1 MHSEH
6 STFLIVVLTWLT
18 TKYSDSLSQNPCN
31 PQGIVSLKCQGF
43 VLRKK
48 KKILY
53 VVLAKKKKTEVG
65 TECLTDVNEVNM
77 PGRFLAMR

>member
-1 MHSEH
+1 MQSARNRFTE
-6 STFLIVVLTWLT
+6 
-18 TKYSDSLSQNPCN
+18 
-31 PQGIVSLKCQGF
+31 VSR
-43 VLRKK
+43 LRVEEK